1 MKKIMALL
9 LSLALLIT
17 TAVNVVGVT
26 AADTPIMTVGSVEGY
41 KGDTVT
47 LYVTLENNPGFST
60 ASVKIEFD
68 DTDITLTDAELC
80 GGFAAGAF
88 VSYDNLPYITFV
100 KSENVLES
108 EFLKL
113 TFTIAENA
121 ELGDISVTVLYT
133 EGDIS
138 DTDENDVNFSVVP
151 GKIIVKE
158 KPVPVTGIALDK
170 ETASIGTGDGTLTL
184 TPIFSP
190 ETATNKNVKWSSSDN
205 AVATVKDGVVTPLKK
220 GTTTITVTTDDGNFS
235 ASCVVTVN
243 CSHLHTTEHPAE
255 PSTCVKHG
263 HNAYTVCDD
272 CGEVTEGSDAELP
285 LGEHTGGTATCTKKA
300 ICDVCNQEYG
310 DFAAHNYFENAE
322 ADYLKTAATC
332 GSKAVYYKSCSVCG
346 AKSEETFET
355 GEYDYTNHVGKTYLK
370 NQKEATCYEE
380 GYTGDT
386 YCSTC
391 NREISKGQSIDK
403 SAHNPASVWTTD
415 ETDHWK
421 VCQTIGCGSIIDK
434 APHSGGE
441 ANCHAKAVC
450 EICGVEYG
458 DFDSDNHDGGTE
470 VRDAVAATCGKDGYT
485 GDTYCLGCGE
495 KIAEGKT
502 VPATGEH
509 VNAAGKWESDGAN
522 HWQVCDNCD
531 AEFNKAV
538 HEGGEAT
545 CSAKAV
551 CVVCSAGYGELEP
564 DNHVNTEIRDA
575 VAATEEAEGY
585 TGDKWCLDCN
595 KMIEEGTVIAKLDH
609 THAMVKTE
617 AKPATCEE
625 DGNIEYYTCSKCGKR
640 YNDEAGTR
648 ELSDEE
654 VIIEAAGHSYGSEWK
669 SDADGHWH
677 ECTCGE
683 RSDERVHTFG
693 DWTVIKEA
701 TKAEGGSKE
710 RECTVC
716 GYIQTEAIPAE
727 PGITSP
733 EEPDDSSQNPQ
744 TGDRDF
750 MLLWIGVCV
759 LSSGVIVVVYATR
772 KRVKR

>member
-1 MKKIMALL
+1 MMKITKKILSLLIAGTLL
-9 LSLALLIT
+9 LGTSTAGSVIAVADPEFSVT
-17 TAVNVVGVT
+17 SAQGQIGEDIAVN
-26 AADTPIMTVGSVEGY
+26 INIS
-41 KGDTVT
+41 
-47 LYVTLENNPGFST
+47 NNPGIISLRLN
-60 ASVKIEFD
+60 IQ
-68 DTDITLTDAELC
+68 
-80 GGFAAGAF
+80 
-88 VSYDNLPYITFV
+88 YD
-100 KSENVLES
+100 SSVLE
-108 EFLKL
+108 LKEATPKNYASTSFGPL
-113 TFTIAENA
+113 GNNPFVLSWEDAIHDNTTTNGTIAQLVFTIKEDATVGNTSISITYDPEDVFNQDFHNVHFETIA
-121 ELGDISVTVLYT
+121 GVVAVSCSKHQYGELIS
-133 EGDIS
+133 E
-138 DTDENDVNFSVVP
+138 
-151 GKIIVKE
+151 
-158 KPVPVTGIALDK
+158 VPVQCGV
-170 ETASIGTGDGTLTL
+170 DGR
-184 TPIFSP
+184 
-190 ETATNKNVKWSSSDN
+190 K
-205 AVATVKDGVVTPLKK
+205 
-220 GTTTITVTTDDGNFS
+220 
-235 ASCVVTVN
+235 
-243 CSHLHTTEHPAE
+243 
-255 PSTCVKHG
+255 
-263 HNAYTVCDD
+263 AYY
-272 CGEVTEGSDAELP
+272 E
-285 LGEHTGGTATCTKKA
+285 
-300 ICDVCNQEYG
+300 
-310 DFAAHNYFENAE
+310 
-322 ADYLKTAATC
+322 
-332 GSKAVYYKSCSVCG
+332 CSVCH
-346 AKSEETFET
+346 KLFDESKTETTAEQLVIPALQHT
-355 GEYDYTNHVGKTYLK
+355 
-370 NQKEATCYEE
+370 AEE
-380 GYTGDT
+380 GWH
-386 YCSTC
+386 S
-391 NREISKGQSIDK
+391 
-403 SAHNPASVWTTD
+403 D
-415 ETDHWK
+415 ENNHWK
-421 VCQTIGCGSIIDK
+421 VCENAGCDHVMENTTDAHIFEWVVDTAATEDVPGVQHEECKVCGYVRSENTEIPQL
-434 APHSGGE
+434 PHVHTGITHHE
-441 ANCHAKAVC
+441 AVAANCH
-450 EICGVEYG
+450 ETGTVEYWTCSSDKCKG
-458 DFDSDNHDGGTE
+458 KYYSDSDCTTEIQSVTTPIDKNIHDGGTE
-470 VRDAVAATCGKDGYT
+470 VRDAVAATCSNDGYT